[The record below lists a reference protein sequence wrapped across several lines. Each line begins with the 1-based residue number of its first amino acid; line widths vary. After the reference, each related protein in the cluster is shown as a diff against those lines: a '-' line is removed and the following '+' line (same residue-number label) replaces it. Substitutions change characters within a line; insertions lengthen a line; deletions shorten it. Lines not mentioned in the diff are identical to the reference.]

1 MEFDVTNLP
10 ALERVNLVN
19 SLVVPRPIAWVGS
32 VDARGVGNLA
42 PFSYFNLVSSSPPVV
57 MVAFGGTGRTDGQA
71 SRKDSLANIIETG
84 EFVVN
89 VVSHRL
95 RHPMVASAAEV
106 AEEVDEAEVTGLE
119 TVPSKRVTT
128 PRLARAAAAL
138 ECRLHQVIQVY
149 ESHMALGRIEHI
161 YVADEVIRQDRV
173 VAEILAPVA
182 RLGGALYTTVTHSY
196 RIDRPTTVDPE
207 EVRRLALGPEGEE
220 PEAHQRTAG

>member
-1 MEFDVTNLP
+1 MEIDVSKLAATD
-10 ALERVNLVN
+10 RVNLVN

-32 VDARGVGNLA
+32 VDAHGVGNLA

-57 MVAFGGTGRTDGQA
+57 MVAFGGGA
-71 SRKDSLANIIETG
+71 RKDSLNNIIETD

-89 VVSHRL
+89 VVSHDL

-106 AEEVDEAEVTGLE
+106 APDVDEAEATRLA
-119 TVPSKRVTT
+119 TVPSTRVGP
-128 PRLARAAAAL
+128 PRLAAAAAAL

-149 ESHMALGRIEHI
+149 ESHVVLGRIEHI
-161 YVADEVIRQDRV
+161 HVADEVIRQDRV

-196 RIDRPTTVDPE
+196 RIDRPTTDDPE
-207 EVRRLALGPEGEE
+207 EVRRLAGGPDG
-220 PEAHQRTAG
+220 PADGGSEAAERAAG